1 MDKAEIDKLVKRFV
15 KEETLNFL
23 CEERFDFEPTLE
35 EIIKV
40 LRSKRIDI
48 LDGLAHV
55 EFEKQFAEWLGCK
68 HAIFVNSGTA
78 ALFCALRAKDIGPGD
93 EVIVPPFTFIAT
105 ASSVLHTN
113 AMPIF
118 ADIEL
123 KTYNMDPQDAIKKI
137 TPKTKAI
144 IPVHL
149 GGMPADLDPLVEVC
163 KEKKIFLLEDAC
175 QAHGAKY
182 KGKYVGTIGDA
193 GCFSFFPSKN
203 MTTGEGGMITTND
216 DKLAEQCRIIRHH
229 GESSWYVFARLGW
242 HLRPTELQAAVGIA
256 QMKAVKLNIKK
267 RQQAWFYLNE
277 NLKSVKGVKI
287 PEVPD
292 YAEPTCNWWGALLEY
307 ETLGFESAMDM
318 IKVLCRKNVFTKI
331 LYPEPLYMTKVFQE
345 GDSFLPFKMP
355 KYEKGLCPNCE
366 ELNKRLIGVDTHPF
380 MTKAHC
386 DFIIERFKAVAAGEK
401 LDSGKDEQKPAGL
414 KATSAPKPSKKK

>member
-1 MDKAEIDKLVKRFV
+1 MDPKEIDKLIKKFS
-15 KEETLNFL
+15 KDESLNFL
-23 CEERFDFEPTLE
+23 NEERFEFEATLE

-40 LRSKRIDI
+40 LKSKRLDI
-48 LDGLAHV
+48 LDGLAHK
-55 EFEKQFAEWLGCK
+55 EFEKQFAEWIGVK

-78 ALFCALRAKDIGPGD
+78 ALFCALRAKNIGPGD
-93 EVIVPPFTFIAT
+93 EVIIPPFTFMAT

-123 KTYNMDPQDAIKKI
+123 KTYNMDPNDAIKKI

-149 GGMPADLDPLVEVC
+149 AGMPADIGPLVEVC
-163 KEKKIFLLEDAC
+163 KEKGIFLLEDAC
-175 QAHGAKY
+175 QSHGAKY
-182 KGKYVGTIGDA
+182 KGKMVGAIGDA

-216 DKLAEQCRIIRHH
+216 DELAEQCRIVRHH

-242 HLRPTELQAAVGIA
+242 HLRPTELSAAVGLA
-256 QMKAVKLNIKK
+256 QMKVVKSNNRK
-267 RQQAWFYLNE
+267 RQSAWFYLNE
-277 NLKSVKGVKI
+277 QLKNVKGIKV

-292 YAEPTCNWWGALLEY
+292 YAEPSCNWYGALLEF
-307 ETLGFESAMDM
+307 EKLGFKDGKAMVN
-318 IKVLCRKNVFTKI
+318 VLNKKNAFTKI

-355 KYEKGLCPNCE
+355 KHEKGLCLNCE
-366 ELNKRLIGVDTHPF
+366 EVNKRLIGIDTHPRL
-380 MTKAHC
+380 TKQHC
-386 DFIIERFKAVAAGEK
+386 DFIVDRFKAVAAGEK
-401 LDSGKDEQKPAGL
+401 
-414 KATSAPKPSKKK
+414 